1 MINNSKQTEKISKL
15 PIDLEKLREFFADN
29 LEEVPKEKYGL
40 SWAGKVNAKKETLT
54 PTAKTLNPQEEESK
68 NWDETENVFIE
79 GDNLEALKLLQR
91 KYFEKI
97 KMIYIDPPYNTG
109 KDFIYKD
116 NFARSAKEE
125 LEASGEMEEGALLT
139 TNARTNG
146 RFHSDWLNMMYSRLF
161 LAHKLLKDD
170 GVIFVSID
178 DNEVANLRLLMDE
191 IFGEENFVATFPRIT
206 KKAGKTS
213 ESVSKNNDYVICF
226 RKTESSEFNAY
237 MHTDKEYKYV
247 DEFEEERGKYKLS
260 QTLDYGSIQYS
271 PSLDYE
277 IKLDGKTFRPGGVS
291 EREMEERKN
300 INPKSDFCWR
310 WSKDLFEF
318 GLKNGFI
325 VVKDSK
331 NGSRIYTKTYK
342 KAIISKN
349 ENGYFVEKKDR
360 KKSSTTLDFIENKF
374 SNDNSKKELDKI
386 FDNKIFDYPKPTALI
401 KKFIFLATKKD
412 DIVLDF
418 FAGSGTTAHAVM
430 DLNAEDGGV
439 RKYILVQLDEE
450 VDKKSEAGKAGY
462 KNIAE
467 IARERIRRA
476 GSSVAKAMKDK
487 DKILE
492 DKKEELEKREKPLDV
507 GFRSFK
513 VSNSNYRQ
521 WEKSDFDMFEEKLLE
536 QAQLFVDKPL
546 IDNYRKIDVVFETI
560 VKEGF
565 ALSSKISGEQDGK
578 KWKIQD
584 GERKMIVDFGD
595 KVKFEDV
602 EKMKL
607 NENDIFVCFD
617 SALTDNDKINISK
630 SVNLKVV

>member
-15 PIDLEKLREFFADN
+15 PIDVEKLKEFFAEN

-40 SWAGKVNAKKETLT
+40 SWAGKVNAKKEALT
-54 PTAKTLNPQEEESK
+54 PTAKTLNPQEKESK

-125 LEASGEMEEGALLT
+125 LEASGEMAEGALLT

-191 IFGEENFVATFPRIT
+191 IFGEENFVVSIIWEKRFTRSNNSKTFATLTEYVLCYRKSDLLEEIKGPRD
-206 KKAGKTS
+206 KKADSTYSNPDNDLRGIWT
-213 ESVSKNNDYVICF
+213 SVSYVNPATKEQRPNLSYELTNPITGKKVIHPTHAWKFEKKKYELHQKENRLYWGKDGHNKYPRLKRFLSEMNDRMVPVNF
-226 RKTESSEFNAY
+226 WNRNDTGT
-237 MHTDKEYKYV
+237 TDEASKRLGE
-247 DEFEEERGKYKLS
+247 LM
-260 QTLDYGSIQYS
+260 T
-271 PSLDYE
+271 
-277 IKLDGKTFRPGGVS
+277 
-291 EREMEERKN
+291 N
-300 INPKSDFCWR
+300 IN
-310 WSKDLFEF
+310 
-318 GLKNGFI
+318 
-325 VVKDSK
+325 
-331 NGSRIYTKTYK
+331 
-342 KAIISKN
+342 
-349 ENGYFVEKKDR
+349 
-360 KKSSTTLDFIENKF
+360 
-374 SNDNSKKELDKI
+374 I
-386 FDNKIFDYPKPTALI
+386 FDFPKPIGLI
-401 KKFIFLATKKD
+401 KKAMRLGTGNN

-430 DLNAEDGGV
+430 DLNAEDGGN

-450 VDKKSEAGKAGY
+450 VDEKSEAGKAGY

-476 GSSVAKAMKDK
+476 G

-492 DKKEELEKREKPLDV
+492 DKKEELEKREKSLDV

-513 VSNSNYRQ
+513 ISNSNYRQ

-546 IDNYRKIDVVFETI
+546 IDNYRTIDVVFETI

-565 ALSSKISGEQDGK
+565 ALSSKISSEQDGK

-607 NENDIFVCFD
+607 NENDFFVCFD
-617 SALTDNDKINISK
+617 SALTDNDKINITK